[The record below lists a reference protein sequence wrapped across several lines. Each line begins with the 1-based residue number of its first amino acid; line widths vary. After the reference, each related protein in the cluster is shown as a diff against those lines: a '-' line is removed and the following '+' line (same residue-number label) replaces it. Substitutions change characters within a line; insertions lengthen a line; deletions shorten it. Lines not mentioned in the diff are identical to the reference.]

1 MVALESIA
9 RQVGLTETSAREAT
23 PSVRKT
29 VEELLVLARSS
40 DHKFLRPEADESIF
54 NFAHWRDFR
63 IERVAKALERVIA
76 DIHAD
81 HIDLENIKQL
91 FHHLKIFHWDAHYT
105 AKKYQK
111 NDIVVGDK
119 TEASNKVEDECW
131 KRIRRSL
138 QKSPESTRER
148 FIEWI
153 KIHQSKQYE
162 EEQRYCGSIHSMIGG
177 LPELGKRR

>member
-1 MVALESIA
+1 MAALESIA
-9 RQVGLTETSAREAT
+9 RQVGLSETSARKVT
-23 PSVRKT
+23 PAAERT
-29 VEELLVLARSS
+29 VEKLLTLARSN
-40 DHKFLRPEADESIF
+40 DHKFIKTEADKR
-54 NFAHWRDFR
+54 NYAHWRDFR
-63 IERVAKALERVIA
+63 IKHVADALERVVA

-91 FHHLKIFHWDAHYT
+91 FHQLKIFHWDAHYA
-105 AKKYQK
+105 AKRFQK

-131 KRIRRSL
+131 KRIKTSL
-138 QKSPESTRER
+138 QKSSESTRER

-162 EEQRYCGSIHSMIGG
+162 EEQRYGGSVHSMIGG